1 VLELLQ
7 LYASFL
13 KIAGADAVHSKG
25 FDVLL
30 WALIYRLMGFG
41 LRASSAFAPRI
52 RPSYRTSPSIGYGGG
67 ERIGDNQRLVWTRET
82 GLPCPAAKFGAS
94 ACPSASSSKVRGSS
108 TLRASRDGFA
118 GRNRP
123 LPVIQNPDYVP
134 VDKFTALAEFDGGV
148 VERNACE
155 VSARCHDEQASFLAL
170 NRMHA
175 KSVQARDYY
184 GNEF

>member
-1 VLELLQ
+1 VGGR
-7 LYASFL
+7 S
-13 KIAGADAVHSKG
+13 
-25 FDVLL
+25 
-30 WALIYRLMGFG
+30 
-41 LRASSAFAPRI
+41 
-52 RPSYRTSPSIGYGGG
+52 RTVI
-67 ERIGDNQRLVWTRET
+67 
-82 GLPCPAAKFGAS
+82 F
-94 ACPSASSSKVRGSS
+94 
-108 TLRASRDGFA
+108 RASRDGFA

-170 NRMHA
+170 NRMHGIVTGA